1 MVVEDD
7 REIQQALCSVL
18 REEGYDV
25 SSASNGREA
34 ISQLLAGQRPG
45 VILLDVIMPVMGGA
59 DFREAQLRDPRLK
72 DIPVVVLTAEGAVR
86 DIARALGAAAAFA
99 KPFELDALL
108 DAIEQVMPRDHPI
121 AGAA

>member
-34 ISQLLAGQRPG
+34 ISQLVAGRRPG

-59 DFREAQLRDPRLK
+59 DFRQAQLRDPGLK
-72 DIPVVVLTAEGAVR
+72 DIPVFVLTAEGAIH

-99 KPFELDALL
+99 KPFDLDALL
-108 DAIEQVMPRDHPI
+108 DAIQQVMPPDHPI
-121 AGAA
+121 AGPA